1 MKQKL
6 NADWHA
12 KNKMPERPT
21 LAERIK
27 WHLEHAKHCA
37 CREIPAKLL
46 VEMKNRKLVRTK
58 P

>member
-21 LAERIK
+21 LEERLK

-37 CREIPAKLL
+37 CREIPVKLL
-46 VEMKNRKLVRTK
+46 VEMRKRKLI
-58 P
+58 

>member
-12 KNKMPERPT
+12 KNRMPARPT
-21 LAERIK
+21 LEERIK
-27 WHLEHAKHCA
+27 WHVEHAKHCA

-46 VEMKNRKLVRTK
+46 VEMRKRKLV
-58 P
+58 